1 MNREDIIRIAK
12 NSGLFVELV
21 LEKDLDWLERFAK
34 LVAQHEREACA
45 KVAEKSWQEFR
56 DTKDAHERL
65 SPAPFKLENFGF
77 NHATIQQSQIIADNI
92 RARGQA

>member
-1 MNREDIIRIAK
+1 MNREDIIRMAK

-21 LEKDLDWLERFAK
+21 LERDLDWLERFAK

-45 KVAEKSWQEFR
+45 KVCE
-56 DTKDAHERL
+56 DLDAWNMDD
-65 SPAPFKLENFGF
+65 PASTA
-77 NHATIQQSQIIADNI
+77 ATAI

>member
-1 MNREDIIRIAK
+1 MVVSMTREDIIRMAK

-21 LEKDLDWLERFAK
+21 LERDLDWLERFAK

-45 KVAEKSWQEFR
+45 K
-56 DTKDAHERL
+56 
-65 SPAPFKLENFGF
+65 
-77 NHATIQQSQIIADNI
+77 IADIAEPYKSADLI